1 MDIVKSTRH
10 AKITGDFA
18 EALVL
23 YWLSKYGFEC
33 ARVDHTG
40 IDLIARNPHAN
51 EVLGISVKSRC
62 RIGGTEAECVS
73 IPADNFE
80 KATAAC
86 KAFGC
91 VPYFAIVVDA
101 ADSIRGFILPM
112 SRLLTLCPPRDRG
125 SYWKMS
131 PGFLKQCA
139 NDSEIRIF
147 EFQTRTS
154 NWWEP
159 AQ

>member
-18 EALVL
+18 EGLVL

-33 ARVDHTG
+33 ARIDHTG
-40 IDLIARNPHAN
+40 IDLIARNPHN
-51 EVLGISVKSRC
+51 DEVIGISVKSRC
-62 RIGGTEAECVS
+62 RTTGTEAECVS

-80 KATAAC
+80 KAAAAC

-91 VPYFAIVVDA
+91 VPYFAIVIDA

-112 SRLLTLCPPRDRG
+112 SRLL
-125 SYWKMS
+125 
-131 PGFLKQCA
+131 A
-139 NDSEIRIF
+139 
-147 EFQTRTS
+147 
-154 NWWEP
+154 
-159 AQ
+159 